1 MSLANGPRGVCEL
14 KATRITRSLSFL
26 FFQSHLPTQRIP
38 PQVPGSTKNALGL
51 FTEEFNKYI
60 PWALGLTGAAA
71 TCNISVKTSVL
82 GVSPM
87 EKTKH
92 DAGEDQGQEPRSGP
106 QPQRAEEPG

>member
-1 MSLANGPRGVCEL
+1 M
-14 KATRITRSLSFL
+14 
-26 FFQSHLPTQRIP
+26 
-38 PQVPGSTKNALGL
+38 GL
-51 FTEEFNKYI
+51 FTEEFNKCT
-60 PWALGLTGAAA
+60 PWALGLTGTAA

-87 EKTKH
+87 AKTKH